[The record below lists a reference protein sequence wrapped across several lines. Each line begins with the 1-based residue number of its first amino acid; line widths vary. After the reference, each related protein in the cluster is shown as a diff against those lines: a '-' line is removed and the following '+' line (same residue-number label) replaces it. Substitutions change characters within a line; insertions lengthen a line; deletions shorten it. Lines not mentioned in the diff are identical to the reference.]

1 MASTQVNS
9 PMDSTV
15 KTKDVERKLQIYGI
29 ILALQA
35 GKIPSNN
42 QIDIAL
48 NSFLASKALVNP
60 SPEISPLGHDL
71 IDDVRNVMEQS
82 KLLILT
88 KNKGDLIQNF
98 IWQSQC
104 VQISKDSDLEA
115 PVDKESAKQHGQKA
129 LDGFRTLGMLII
141 SNGQFRKLLN
151 DATIIFRDIAG
162 DTAQKAVEMI
172 NPTDDQLSQLDKPA
186 DQNTW
191 HDAPNLSANNIKQ
204 QIMSTF
210 TKKAPLDHT
219 DIQDAVGSAAH
230 ASHPEGDHD
239 IVNSTG
245 LRQDQRSSTPT
256 VLNAQAR
263 VHNATTNLTDKLAS
277 NIPEESRDKARDRRE
292 RGKTYISGKISQER
306 RDQTIFRL
314 KKLVVEC
321 QGHHDY
327 QEAITT
333 LLDLA
338 QNYTAHAKDLTQQG
352 SSNVKGDHNNDELRQ
367 IEANLKI
374 LIERFANG
382 TSMNELFR
390 AINTIYVDAD
400 HDSELKNWFKH
411 INFFVRKCFEKQGF
425 IMDDAATEEWNA
437 IYDSGNFLLR
447 DRYRNHTDQVIS
459 ELKFLADKFDEDPQ
473 NKSFAQSMSNLFND
487 LGNDENG
494 KPTFKPELLKD
505 LADVILP
512 AAFENIRYVPV
523 PRIEYS
529 DPTVDFIIENLVLE
543 SDNFF
548 PNIFEFT
555 NDNYFKWGRKN
566 VSNRSKH
573 SASLHVAGIQMDLRD
588 VAFYLKKKT
597 FPNISDVGAVDI
609 FLGGTGFSF
618 TMKMSSTDHKDK
630 QNFFKIDKVD
640 VDIKNFR
647 IKIKNSQHK
656 LLFSIAKT
664 FLLKAIR
671 SALQKAIEKNI
682 TETALRLDSIMYRV
696 KLEADQAAQGLKGDP
711 GQAPNVY
718 QRYFSVIKN
727 QFFHGKRQFQSGAS
741 DTKVNMAVTKRDSI
755 FPEIHLPGG
764 ISSKATEY
772 KDLALKGGTW
782 ESSIF
787 NLGSASLSEDVPT
800 APNISHVSRSVASD
814 CDHGNIK
821 SYQNSHDISHPM
833 ATSHP
838 LNH

>member
-1 MASTQVNS
+1 
-9 PMDSTV
+9 
-15 KTKDVERKLQIYGI
+15 
-29 ILALQA
+29 
-35 GKIPSNN
+35 
-42 QIDIAL
+42 
-48 NSFLASKALVNP
+48 
-60 SPEISPLGHDL
+60 
-71 IDDVRNVMEQS
+71 
-82 KLLILT
+82 
-88 KNKGDLIQNF
+88 
-98 IWQSQC
+98 
-104 VQISKDSDLEA
+104 
-115 PVDKESAKQHGQKA
+115 
-129 LDGFRTLGMLII
+129 
-141 SNGQFRKLLN
+141 
-151 DATIIFRDIAG
+151 
-162 DTAQKAVEMI
+162 
-172 NPTDDQLSQLDKPA
+172 
-186 DQNTW
+186 
-191 HDAPNLSANNIKQ
+191 
-204 QIMSTF
+204 
-210 TKKAPLDHT
+210 
-219 DIQDAVGSAAH
+219 
-230 ASHPEGDHD
+230 
-239 IVNSTG
+239 
-245 LRQDQRSSTPT
+245 
-256 VLNAQAR
+256 
-263 VHNATTNLTDKLAS
+263 
-277 NIPEESRDKARDRRE
+277 
-292 RGKTYISGKISQER
+292 
-306 RDQTIFRL
+306 
-314 KKLVVEC
+314 
-321 QGHHDY
+321 
-327 QEAITT
+327 
-333 LLDLA
+333 
-338 QNYTAHAKDLTQQG
+338 
-352 SSNVKGDHNNDELRQ
+352 
-367 IEANLKI
+367 
-374 LIERFANG
+374 
-382 TSMNELFR
+382 MNELFR

-609 FLGGTGFSF
+609 FFGGTGFSF

-656 LLFSIAKT
+656 LLFSIAK
-664 FLLKAIR
+664 
-671 SALQKAIEKNI
+671 KNI